1 MLLLVNMAEAAPAYP
16 SLSQQVSSAI
26 SSLKDSIKKV
36 ALPLQKAALT
46 AVVLAL
52 KEFVNKLVFKCPERY
67 YKLYSMMFIFVP
79 AVLLFCFGLIMSR
92 SFWKMIVGC
101 CRLTRSRWRVIW
113 QRSRKFVYLCSLPPV
128 AWLLFALFDT
138 KYYVCAKLGS
148 LEVRLNHT
156 APLDQPALLAEHQ
169 SASTES
175 QIIAFLLLTVTVL
188 IGTMVISIDRC
199 CTRAETGISND
210 EEYVHHLAEEQIKL
224 FNMKLERLAKEQ
236 AKAQVDALFEKYKDI
251 DDAAEKA
258 RVVAKD
264 IEDEFPWATTYEA

>member
-16 SLSQQVSSAI
+16 SLSQQVSSGI

-52 KEFVNKLVFKCPERY
+52 KEFLNKLVLKCPEVV
-67 YKLYSMMFIFVP
+67 S
-79 AVLLFCFGLIMSR
+79 AVQLFCFALMISR
-92 SFWKMIVGC
+92 SFWKMIAGC

-148 LEVRLNHT
+148 LEVCLNDT
-156 APLDQPALLAEHQ
+156 APLGQPALLAEYQ

-175 QIIAFLLLTVTVL
+175 QIIAFLLLSVTAL
-188 IGTMVISIDRC
+188 NATMVISIDRC

-210 EEYVHHLAEEQIKL
+210 EDYVHHLAEEQIKL
-224 FNMKLERLAKEQ
+224 FNMKLEPLAKEQ
-236 AKAQVDALFEKYKDI
+236 AKAQVDALFDKYKDI

-264 IEDEFPWATTYEA
+264 IENEFPWATTYEA